1 MLAAFF
7 LGLVLKDWR
16 AASVGE
22 DVAQIAV
29 AFRWSPPAPCRFVR
43 SLFCLSA
50 QQFGVKNVH
59 C

>member
-22 DVAQIAV
+22 DVAQIAF
-29 AFRWSPPAPCRFVR
+29 AFRWSAPALCRFVR
-43 SLFCLSA
+43 LAKVRSSSA
-50 QQFGVKNVH
+50 
-59 C
+59 